1 LQPNSLNCTPAGD
14 KAGPGNKITRY
25 TMSKE
30 VEISLLPPGS
40 VKASDLTYVVI
51 GAREAGKWIFVR
63 HEERDTW
70 ELPAGH
76 IEPGEDPDHA
86 AQRELFEETGTT
98 GAELQ
103 HLHDYVVR
111 INGTADFGRLY
122 LAGVNERGPLPDSE
136 IGEIQLSA
144 TTPGPATYPEA
155 HTAFID
161 VLCRLTDQSNGT

>member
-1 LQPNSLNCTPAGD
+1 MQ
-14 KAGPGNKITRY
+14 
-25 TMSKE
+25 KE
-30 VEISLLPPGS
+30 VEISLLPAGS

-98 GAELQ
+98 GSDLR

-111 INGTADFGRLY
+111 INGVADYGRLY
-122 LAGVNERGPLPDSE
+122 FARVNERRPLPDSE
-136 IGEIQLSA
+136 IGEILLDT

-155 HTAFID
+155 HAVFID
-161 VLCRLTDQSNGT
+161 VLRKVTKKK